1 MTISHAQ
8 MVGELVKPGEA
19 ILAGMDQNK
28 FSALVTAGSIVV
40 VAGKNLDTIKKHVM
54 YNKPG
59 LAEDFPKV
67 VMPAELSAGSCN
79 QMHMAVGVAGESAEL
94 LDAILTSF
102 TNSTPLDLENV
113 IEELGDIEFYMS
125 GLRQQLQISRDE
137 VLQANINKLS
147 VRYEGLK
154 YSDDAAKTRA
164 DKA

>member
-1 MTISHAQ
+1 
-8 MVGELVKPGEA
+8 MVSEIVKPGEA
-19 ILAGMDQNK
+19 ILAELDQNR
-28 FSALVTAGSIVV
+28 FNALELTGCVLV
-40 VAGKNLDTIKKHVM
+40 VAGERLDTVKKQVM

-59 LAEDFPKV
+59 LTDDHINV
-67 VMPAELSAGSCN
+67 VMPDNLSAGGCN
-79 QMHMAVGVAGESAEL
+79 QTHMAVGIAGEAAEL

-102 TNSTPLDLENV
+102 AEGTPLDLENV

-154 YSDDAAKTRA
+154 YSDDAAKIRA